1 MSTTR
6 DAALLLREMPLFAEL
21 TPKEVVL
28 LGMVLKVRSYAAGDW
43 ICREGEPATG
53 CYIVESG
60 EVEVLKRVPDRSQ
73 VPISTLGRFGVFGH
87 IALVDDGPRSA
98 SCRAKTRV
106 EALRLERSDFE
117 MLVSSGSPFAFRFQ
131 AAVARVAASQLRE
144 ANRQLRALMDERVA
158 PSRPQQRTTLVKV
171 QAILAHTDAPDQG

>member
-1 MSTTR
+1 
-6 DAALLLREMPLFAEL
+6 MPLFAEL

-53 CYIVESG
+53 CFIIESG

-98 SCRAKTRV
+98 S
-106 EALRLERSDFE
+106 
-117 MLVSSGSPFAFRFQ
+117 
-131 AAVARVAASQLRE
+131 QLRE
-144 ANRQLRALMDERVA
+144 ATRQLRALMDERVA